1 MNDDEIARRLT
12 DIFREVFNQ
21 PGLEITRATTADDV
35 RGWDSLKH
43 VELMVT
49 IEAGFGVRFKVVE
62 IGRLRN
68 VGDLIDKIRSKAP

>member
-1 MNDDEIARRLT
+1 MNDDEITLRLT
-12 DIFREVFNQ
+12 RIFREVFNQ
-21 PGLEITRATTADDV
+21 PDLEITRATTADDV

-68 VGDLIDKIRSKAP
+68 VGDLIDKVRSKVA